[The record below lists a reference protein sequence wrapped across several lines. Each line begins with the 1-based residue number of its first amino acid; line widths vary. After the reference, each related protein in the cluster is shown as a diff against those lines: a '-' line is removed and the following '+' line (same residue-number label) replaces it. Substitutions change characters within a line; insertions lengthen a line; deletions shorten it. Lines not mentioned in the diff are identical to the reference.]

1 MINWKKLS
9 DAGLKALSKYNN
21 STVQNDIYD
30 QYYDRVLADNQ
41 ASAREQMAFQE
52 RMSNTAHQR
61 EVKDLIAAGL
71 NPVLSAGGQG
81 ASTGAGA
88 GYTADSSLAL
98 AKMNN
103 KLQEQLQSKQ
113 LKAQIDM
120 NKATL
125 DAQKAMNKYSTD
137 VGAQTSLANAATSAK
152 SANYAAQLGY
162 ASSVYGSD
170 SAARTQL
177 SINKSNLDW
186 DEKKMLNYPQSFWQF
201 GNSLV
206 SGKSDISQNFA
217 KGAKGLVSY
226 VSGKAVSRAQY
237 KADKAANRARYDAYK
252 DKLKSGKTG
261 GHSW

>member
-21 STVQNDIYD
+21 STVQNDVYD

-137 VGAQTSLANAATSAK
+137 VGAQTSLANAATSARA
-152 SANYAAQLGY
+152 SQYASDAAAAASRYGSHMSYLGTQFAANSAAQAQRDTNQANIDWQRESKDKYPDNMWQAGRNFGKY
-162 ASSVYGSD
+162 MFGKSSLPGLLRQIDHY
-170 SAARTQL
+170 T
-177 SINKSNLDW
+177 
-186 DEKKMLNYPQSFWQF
+186 
-201 GNSLV
+201 
-206 SGKSDISQNFA
+206 SGKKTA
-217 KGAKGLVSY
+217 GAGRRLYKMYKG
-226 VSGKAVSRAQY
+226 SG
-237 KADKAANRARYDAYK
+237 
-252 DKLKSGKTG
+252 
-261 GHSW
+261 W